1 MAKGDEAPVFTWIS
15 ECNTAEEE
23 AMLRT
28 NDFPVLDPILGA
40 KLLELVAKN
49 PKFALEFQTI
59 QERAQQRGRLP
70 KGRYLLWYIFQK
82 CRLDRDRGTALSQ
95 HHVLSLKISSDQ
107 TVKSL
112 EEFKQRF
119 DYLKQV

>member
-70 KGRYLLWYIFQK
+70 KGIYL
-82 CRLDRDRGTALSQ
+82 
-95 HHVLSLKISSDQ
+95 
-107 TVKSL
+107 
-112 EEFKQRF
+112 
-119 DYLKQV
+119 